1 MSTRPISI
9 NDEPRVATR
18 IRRDQFRRIRSIID
32 ANRAF
37 PIIALGLVRD
47 YAKGVSDIAT
57 VRFDNEENP
66 QFIIVRTREKDDI
79 GPTIY
84 QYRLFLPT
92 PVETPTLY

>member
-1 MSTRPISI
+1 MSRPISI

-37 PIIALGLVRD
+37 PVIALGLVRD
-47 YAKGVSDIAT
+47 YAKGISDIAT

-66 QFIIVRTREKDDI
+66 QFIIVRTHFKDDI

-84 QYRLFLPT
+84 QYRLTIDPV
-92 PVETPTLY
+92 VETPTLY